1 MCRVSVTPDSDVRDG
16 LALNY
21 TGEDK
26 ECIQYIYRTQDILLY
41 SLLS

>member
-1 MCRVSVTPDSDVRDG
+1 MCRFSRTADSDVRDG

-26 ECIQYIYRTQDILLY
+26 ERIQ
-41 SLLS
+41 